1 MVDKVEIFVA
11 GGDGGSGR
19 VSFRHE
25 KFIPFGGPD
34 GGDGGSGGSVYVIA
48 DRRVN
53 SLDNFRQRQRFKA
66 ASGGRG
72 GRQRKHGSKGDDLE
86 LTVPQGTM
94 VFIKDGDREV
104 LIADLKQHGEKVLVA
119 RGGKGGLG
127 NTHFA
132 TPKVQAPKTAT
143 PGEPGEERWL
153 VLELK
158 TISDVVII
166 GYPNVGKSSL
176 LAAMTNSRPRIADY
190 PFTTQELVLGVVE
203 VGTKTVTVAEI
214 PALIEGAH
222 LGKGLGNE
230 FLRHAERAKLLLFLL
245 DGTSPS
251 IADDR
256 KNLRAELAVYK
267 PSLAQK
273 PRLVVVN
280 KTDLPEVQTRLAE
293 IKQLLGLPR
302 EKVFFISATT
312 RQGVPELVAEI
323 VQMLAEVKEEPAIS
337 EEPVALFQPKPKAK
351 RSKVG

>member
-1 MVDKVEIFVA
+1 MLDKVEIFVA

-19 VSFRHE
+19 VSFRKE
-25 KFIPFGGPD
+25 KFIPFGGPN
-34 GGDGGSGGSVYVIA
+34 GGDGGSGGNVYLVA
-48 DRRVN
+48 DRKVD
-53 SLDNFRQRQRFKA
+53 SLDNFRQRRRFKA
-66 ASGGRG
+66 VSGGCG
-72 GRQRKHGSKGDDLE
+72 GGQRKHGSKGDDLE
-86 LTVPQGTM
+86 LSVPQGTL
-94 VFIKDGDREV
+94 VFMKDGGREV
-104 LIADLKQHGEKVLVA
+104 LIAELKRHGEKVLVA

-143 PGEPGEERWL
+143 PGEPGEQHWL

-158 TISDVVII
+158 TVCDVVIV
-166 GYPNVGKSSL
+166 GCPNAGKSSL
-176 LAAMTNSRPRIADY
+176 LAAMTNCRPRVADY
-190 PFTTQELVLGVVE
+190 PFTTREPVLGVVE
-203 VGTKTVTVAEI
+203 VGAKTVTVAEI
-214 PALIEGAH
+214 PALIQGAH

-251 IADDR
+251 IADDW

-280 KTDLPEVQTRLAE
+280 KTDLPQVQTRLAE
-293 IKQLLGLPR
+293 IKQLPGLPR
-302 EKVFFISATT
+302 EKVFFVSATT
-312 RQGVPELVAEI
+312 RQGVPELVAEM

-351 RSKVG
+351 RSKVE